1 MELITIDLNHLLLI
15 VMLILFVTAGKG
27 IYDMIKWEKSHGRPE
42 GWNEYLKVRRLAS
55 HSLTILILLFG
66 IVIGVNI

>member
-15 VMLILFVTAGKG
+15 GILICFITASKG
-27 IYDMIKWEKSHGRPE
+27 IYDMIKWEKSHGTPE
-42 GWNEYLKVRRLAS
+42 GWNEYLKVKRLAA

-66 IVIGVNI
+66 IVIGANI

>member
-15 VMLILFVTAGKG
+15 LMLIFLSTAAKG
-27 IYDMIKWEKSHGRPE
+27 IYDLIKYENSHGRPE
-42 GWNEYLKVRRLAS
+42 GWNEYLKVKRLAG

>member
-27 IYDMIKWEKSHGRPE
+27 IYDMIKWEKSHGTPE
-42 GWNEYLKVRRLAS
+42 GWNEYLKVKRLAGSFIDNINIIIRYS
-55 HSLTILILLFG
+55 HWS
-66 IVIGVNI
+66 